1 MDDLLREFLTESG
14 EHLDTVDTELV
25 RFEQDPNNQTILRN
39 IFRLVH
45 TIKGTCGFLGL
56 PRLEALA
63 HAAETLMGRF
73 RDGVA
78 ASSASVTLI
87 LATLD
92 RLKAILADLEATG
105 TEPAGSDADLIEALE
120 RMSESKPAPAPEPVL
135 PEPALPEPVLPEPVA
150 RETKPGEVTLDDLEA
165 AFLAAPGP
173 DDEVPAPAAVAAPTP
188 PPPVKAEKAERS
200 EGEGESA
207 IVKVQTIRV
216 NVDTLEHLMT
226 MVSELVLTRNQ
237 LLEIARRHEDS
248 AYKAPLQRLSH
259 VTAELQDGV
268 MKTRMQPIGNA
279 WQKLPRVVR
288 DLSAELGKQI
298 ELVMLGAETELD
310 RQVLEVIKDPLTHM
324 VRNSADHGLESTAAR
339 VAAGKPARGTIK
351 LAAFHE
357 GGTIT
362 IEISDDGRGLDLAA
376 IREKAVE
383 RGLAPRAELE
393 RMTDAQVAKFIFH
406 AGFSTAAAV
415 TSVSGRGVGMD
426 VVKTNIETIGG
437 IIDIA
442 TNRGRG
448 TTFTIKIPLTLAIVA
463 ALIVRAGDHRFALPQ
478 VAVLEL
484 VRIDAGAQRI
494 ERINGSPVL
503 RLRERLLPIVSLT
516 GILGREAQAEDAEQ
530 TGFVVVAQVGRQ
542 RFGIRV
548 DEVFHTEEIVVKPM
562 SAKLR
567 HIPLFAGNT
576 ILGDGAVVL
585 IVDPNGVARQV
596 AQGAPGSG
604 SPADAEVADA
614 EAVDAKTTL
623 LVFRG
628 GRGSFKAVPLSLVT
642 RLEEIEAKDVEWLG
656 GRPLIQ
662 YRGRLMPLVPA
673 DEAITIRS
681 EGRQA
686 LVVFSEGDRA
696 MGLVVDEIVDIVE
709 ERLDIEIAAER
720 SDLIG
725 SAVLRGRATDI
736 INIAHFLPLAY
747 DDWARG
753 PRKPQAQASTLLLVD
768 DSAFFREMLSPVLK
782 AAGYQVVT
790 VGGAEA
796 AMAALQADARISVV
810 VTDLEMP
817 GRSGFDLVAAMR
829 GADRRLAGLPV
840 IGLSGAVGA
849 EAVARA
855 RRLAIRSASRGRQPT
870 PTPTGPRPARRTI
883 SSRSTSGRPCSGS
896 RSSGSTTCS
905 CPRASRRCPWR
916 RRRSSA
922 CSTCAG
928 ASSPP
933 CACAA
938 ASACRRRRP
947 PTARPSAWR
956 SAWSRAGRPSPSS
969 STGSARC

>member
-1 MDDLLREFLTESG
+1 MDDLLREFLTESS

-25 RFEQDPNNQTILRN
+25 RFEQDPNNETILRN

-73 RDGVA
+73 RDGMPA
-78 ASSASVTLI
+78 TGASVTLI

-92 RLKAILADLEATG
+92 RLKAILADLEIAG
-105 TEPAGSDADLIEALE
+105 TEPAGSDDDLIEALD
-120 RMSESKPAPAPEPVL
+120 RMSAGEIPAAQTQAPVAAPPPPPEPVL
-135 PEPALPEPVLPEPVA
+135 PPPVE
-150 RETKPGEVTLDDLEA
+150 RELKPGEVSLDDLEA

-173 DDEVPAPAAVAAPTP
+173 DDEPATVPAPLPVPAAAPVLAAAPASTPAPVAAAPVAASAPAPAAVQKADAPAPAAT
-188 PPPVKAEKAERS
+188 EG
-200 EGEGESA
+200 GEGLA
-207 IVKVQTIRV
+207 KVQTIRV

-248 AYKAPLQRLSH
+248 SYKVPLQRLSH
-259 VTAELQDGV
+259 VTAELQEGV

-310 RQVLEVIKDPLTHM
+310 RQVLDVIKDPLTHM

-339 VAAGKPARGTIK
+339 VAAGKPARGTIR
-351 LAAFHE
+351 LAAYHE

-362 IEISDDGRGLDLAA
+362 IEIADDGKGLDLAA
-376 IREKAVE
+376 IRRKAVE
-383 RGLAPRAELE
+383 RGLASQGDVEK
-393 RMTDAQVAKFIFH
+393 MTDAQVAKFIFH

-437 IIDIA
+437 VIDINTQA
-442 TNRGRG
+442 GRG

-463 ALIVRAGDHRFALPQ
+463 ALIVRAGESRFAVPQ

-484 VRIDAGAQRI
+484 VRVDPTAPQKI
-494 ERINGSPVL
+494 ERINGAPVL
-503 RLRERLLPIVSLT
+503 RLRERLLPIVTLTSL
-516 GILGREAQAEDAEQ
+516 LGQEAGEAE
-530 TGFVVVAQVGRQ
+530 THSGFVVVAQVGRQ
-542 RFGIRV
+542 RFGILV

-562 SAKLR
+562 SSKLR
-567 HIPLFAGNT
+567 HLSLFAGNT

-596 AQGAPGSG
+596 SQSTQAGAI
-604 SPADAEVADA
+604 PAEIEAEEV
-614 EAVDAKTTL
+614 EAGEAKTTL
-623 LVFRG
+623 LVFKG
-628 GRGSFKAVPLSLVT
+628 GNGAFKAVPLSLVT
-642 RLEEIEAKDVEWLG
+642 RLEEIDAAKVEWLG

-662 YRGRLMPLVPA
+662 YRGRLMPLVVA
-673 DEAITIRS
+673 DEAIQIRT
-681 EGRQA
+681 EGTQA
-686 LVVFSEGDRA
+686 LVVFSDGERA
-696 MGLVVDEIVDIVE
+696 MGLVVDQIVDIVE

-753 PRKPQAQASTLLLVD
+753 SRRPTKLSKTLLLVD
-768 DSAFFREMLSPVLK
+768 DSAFFRDMLTPVLK
-782 AAGYQVVT
+782 AAGFGVIT
-790 VGGAEA
+790 ADGAER
-796 AMAALQADARISVV
+796 ALAILAGETRVDVV

-817 GRSGFDLVAAMR
+817 GSTGFDLVAAIR
-829 GADRRLAGLPV
+829 GAGQPIAGLPV
-840 IGLSGAVGA
+840 IGLSSAVGA
-849 EAVARA
+849 ETVDRA
-855 RRLAIRSASRGRQPT
+855 RRLAISDLVAKFDRSGLIAALAEIEA
-870 PTPTGPRPARRTI
+870 PAL
-883 SSRSTSGRPCSGS
+883 
-896 RSSGSTTCS
+896 
-905 CPRASRRCPWR
+905 AQ
-916 RRRSSA
+916 
-922 CSTCAG
+922 
-928 ASSPP
+928 
-933 CACAA
+933 AA
-938 ASACRRRRP
+938 
-947 PTARPSAWR
+947 
-956 SAWSRAGRPSPSS
+956 
-969 STGSARC
+969 